1 MHCCRCTQSFDSRD
15 LFTIMHQRE
24 VETRKHTPAV
34 HMHGTGTAL
43 PVIAALLA
51 ATPLPEVK
59 RDLRRVGFGGC
70 DLRSSSDIR
79 PPFVTSPLGIFIPR
93 IIFRVDV
100 FDAERP
106 NRRHLYDVVTR
117 LRPME
122 MVCIAG

>member
-1 MHCCRCTQSFDSRD
+1 MFGSALIAVESLSPAE
-15 LFTIMHQRE
+15 LFANDGTY
-24 VETRKHTPAV
+24 PA
-34 HMHGTGTAL
+34 TK
-43 PVIAALLA
+43 LA

-59 RDLRRVGFGGC
+59 RNLRRVGFGGC